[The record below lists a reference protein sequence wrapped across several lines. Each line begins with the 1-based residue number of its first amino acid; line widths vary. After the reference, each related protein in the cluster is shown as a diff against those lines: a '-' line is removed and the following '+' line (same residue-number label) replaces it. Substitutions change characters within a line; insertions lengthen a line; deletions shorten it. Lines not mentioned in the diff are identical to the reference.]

1 MQATLKFNKM
11 KGRRK
16 KKKGKKGKKGKKK
29 GKEKEKEEKKKNK
42 EKNNNKKKKQLC
54 EMAEYFQRLLQNE
67 RRKGTKQLCK
77 SKVVRTSVRM

>member
-1 MQATLKFNKM
+1 M

-16 KKKGKKGKKGKKK
+16 KKKGKKGKKK
-29 GKEKEKEEKKKNK
+29 GKEKEKEKKKKKKKNK